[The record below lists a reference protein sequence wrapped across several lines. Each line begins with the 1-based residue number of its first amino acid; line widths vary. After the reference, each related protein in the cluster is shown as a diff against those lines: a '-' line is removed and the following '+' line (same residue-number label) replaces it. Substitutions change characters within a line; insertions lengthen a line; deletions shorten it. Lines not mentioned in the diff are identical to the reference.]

1 MNGTGKLAGIAGVM
15 MLMAGCVQA
24 PLNTPQLVGS
34 QDTQLAM
41 NSVNVVDKNM
51 LQLRRADGY
60 GVYSYGKIKIE
71 SAGGARTATGTL
83 EAWTTL
89 QNLTDFPQTLQLR
102 TRFFDAARR
111 PIEDYS
117 AWQRVVLPAKGSGLY
132 KESSLSNA
140 AAFYYI
146 EVKEAQ

>member
-1 MNGTGKLAGIAGVM
+1 MNGMIRFAGVAGVT
-15 MLMAGCVQA
+15 LMVAGCVQA
-24 PLNTPQLVGS
+24 PLANPQLVGS

-41 NSVNVVDKNM
+41 NSVNVVDQNM
-51 LQLRRADGY
+51 LQLRRADGF

-89 QNLTDFPQTLQLR
+89 QNLTDYPQTLQLR
-102 TRFFDAARR
+102 TRFFDAAKR

-117 AWQRVVLPAKGSGLY
+117 AWQRLALPAKGTGLY

-140 AAFYYI
+140 AAYYYI

>member
-1 MNGTGKLAGIAGVM
+1 MYGMGKLAGIAGVM
-15 MLMAGCVQA
+15 VLVAGCVQA
-24 PLNTPQLVGS
+24 PLGTPQLVGS

-41 NSVNVVDKNM
+41 NSVNVVDQNM
-51 LQLRRADGY
+51 LKLRRADGY

-83 EAWTTL
+83 EAWTTV
-89 QNLTDFPQTLQLR
+89 QNLTDYPQTLQLR
-102 TRFFDAARR
+102 TRFFDAAKR

-117 AWQRVVLPAKGSGLY
+117 AWQRLSLPAKGTGLY
-132 KESSLSNA
+132 KESSLSNTA
-140 AAFYYI
+140 AYYYI